1 MSELLDN
8 SFLVQSFKVARA
20 MAGVLLCIGVWSSI
34 VYMGGVGFILSGHRS
49 RSFRIGVG
57 WMDATSSSFGCTASI
72 GGVAAL

>member
-34 VYMGGVGFILSGHRS
+34 VYMAGVGFILSAIVVALIVWAS
-49 RSFRIGVG
+49 AG
-57 WMDATSSSFGCTASI
+57 WMERVRHSAARRLF